1 MELSVLELK
10 VVWKKVRSL
19 LKVLSFL
26 SHVANIGDAKS
37 LVIHPA
43 STTHSNMTEE
53 EQLEGGIT
61 PDFIR
66 MSVGIEDAE
75 DLIADIDQALK
86 KAVS

>member
-1 MELSVLELK
+1 M
-10 VVWKKVRSL
+10 
-19 LKVLSFL
+19 
-26 SHVANIGDAKS
+26 ANIGDAKS

-75 DLIADIDQALK
+75 DLIADIDKALK
-86 KAVS
+86 KQLARKDFYLSTYILILNDLFDQ